1 MTGDEAFR
9 FIDDVTSDLTFEARG
24 ATLGD
29 VFAAASEA
37 LLAAAVERPEAVRDV
52 VERRLALEDS
62 RLDWL
67 LRRFL
72 SELVYLLD
80 AEHLALRARRVDV
93 RGEAPDLRLDA
104 VLVGETLDRGRHV
117 AANDVKAVTAYGLE
131 VARDEHG
138 GWRARVTLDV

>member
-1 MTGDEAFR
+1 MTGNETFH

-24 ATLGD
+24 ATVGE

-37 LLAAAVERPEAVRDV
+37 LLAAAVERPEAVHEV
-52 VERRLALEDS
+52 VERRVELEDT

-67 LRRFL
+67 MRRFL
-72 SELVYLLD
+72 SELVFLLD

-93 RGEAPDLRLDA
+93 HGEAPELRLEA
-104 VLVGETLDRGRHV
+104 ILVGETLDRERHV
-117 AANDVKAVTAYGLE
+117 AANDVKAVTAYGLV

-138 GWRARVTLDV
+138 EWRARVTLDV

>member
-24 ATLGD
+24 ASVGE
-29 VFAAASEA
+29 VFVAASEA

-52 VERRLALEDS
+52 VERRLALDDA
-62 RLDWL
+62 RLDAL

-80 AEHLALRARRVDV
+80 AEHLALRAKRVEV
-93 RGEAPDLRLDA
+93 RGEAPDLHLDA
-104 VLVGETLDRGRHV
+104 VLVGEALDRDRHV
-117 AANDVKAVTAYGLE
+117 PANDVKAVTAYGLAI
-131 VARDEHG
+131 ARDADG